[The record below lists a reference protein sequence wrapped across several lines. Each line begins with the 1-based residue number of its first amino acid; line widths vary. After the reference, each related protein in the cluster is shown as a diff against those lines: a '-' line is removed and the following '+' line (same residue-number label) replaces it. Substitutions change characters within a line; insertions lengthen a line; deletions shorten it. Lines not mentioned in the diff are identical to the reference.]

1 MLGIQRQVESNDK
14 CLGAKL
20 FNDNPNY
27 VTKQEILQILIQ
39 HAMSLKNTKK
49 DKKTGSQSSSGLRE
63 IDNESNEKSVSS
75 NTDLKKVS
83 YN

>member
-1 MLGIQRQVESNDK
+1 
-14 CLGAKL
+14 
-20 FNDNPNY
+20 
-27 VTKQEILQILIQ
+27 
-39 HAMSLKNTKK
+39 MSLKNTKK